1 MGGKM
6 GVSSLWLDLC
16 LHSFLPLLFVGLVAR
31 AVGGGEVVGV
41 AVAVAVG
48 VLAGAGG
55 GGGKKFYRR
64 QGGGEGREAK
74 RGADGL
80 VAVGELVVEGGGESG
95 GLEGGGD
102 ENGGRNFEG
111 ESEKR
116 QNLYQESTFTF
127 VIIKVLLE
135 TVKIQK
141 SNNCS

>member
-1 MGGKM
+1 M
-6 GVSSLWLDLC
+6 
-16 LHSFLPLLFVGLVAR
+16 AR
-31 AVGGGEVVGV
+31 AVGGGEVAGV
-41 AVAVAVG
+41 ADFLVAG

-55 GGGKKFYRR
+55 GGG
-64 QGGGEGREAK
+64 GGGGKFLPASGGVGENASEREL
-74 RGADGL
+74 DGL